1 MAAPPGLNCVAPSLP
16 PRVGEPAEQPIERP
30 AVHDPIRSNSRESRV
45 RDRGFGV
52 SELIGRVCIAI
63 ECKETPGR
71 AAHGLASIA

>member
-1 MAAPPGLNCVAPSLP
+1 
-16 PRVGEPAEQPIERP
+16 
-30 AVHDPIRSNSRESRV
+30 V
-45 RDRGFGV
+45 RDRGFGA